1 MATRQNPYYD
11 LYNKV
16 LKLDG
21 PHKSMLIGQWN
32 ESVTNLLW
40 TTEPSLTARGMLNYY
55 PHCNNELFALQY
67 QAAAAANPPA
77 NIAQVPIPVQAAP
90 IAQDAPYDAHRLRKL
105 QNEDFIRYTAAMH
118 IIWHEVMA
126 SFDDS
131 IYSVLKSMAGVNN
144 ILTIDLVQI
153 NAYINGPAFSNK
165 TETNVVHYLDII
177 TAPLNLDKTLQQNF
191 QSVDFAWKILVNQA
205 PSRAPTENALFALMK
220 TKLETNPRL
229 LNSVER
235 YIKSPGVT
243 ALNATFAGLKNFV
256 IADYPTCF
264 QDRSHAHLAFLED
277 KDYDPNLK
285 LLNKRIYPVGAAT
298 ESIDPNETL
307 ALAAKASLKT
317 ISNEDWDKYQ
327 AYLKKDEA
335 RKLKKP
341 KVGYLCF
348 LHGWS
353 PSHDSTQ
360 CKIMATDPKFTTA
373 QKSFTKIPPGHNLMV
388 DGIKCNVKCSP
399 GVVPAP

>member
-1 MATRQNPYYD
+1 MATRQNLYYD
-11 LYNKV
+11 KYNKV
-16 LKLDG
+16 LKLEG

-55 PHCNNELFALQY
+55 PHCNNELFASQY
-67 QAAAAANPPA
+67 PAAAAVNPPA
-77 NIAQVPIPVQAAP
+77 NIAQVPVPQQAAP
-90 IAQDAPYDAHRLRKL
+90 LALDAPYEAHRLRKM

-131 IYSVLKSMAGVNN
+131 IYSVLKSMAGTNN

-153 NAYINGPAFSNK
+153 NQYINGPAFANK

-177 TAPLNLDKTLQQNF
+177 TAPLDLDKTLQQNF
-191 QSVDFAWKILVNQA
+191 ESVDFAWKILVNQA

-256 IADYPTCF
+256 IVDYPTCF
-264 QDRSHAHLAFLED
+264 QDRSHARLAFLED

-298 ESIDPNETL
+298 ESFDPNETL

-335 RKLKKP
+335 RKPKKP
-341 KVGYLCF
+341 KVGNLCF

-360 CKIMATDPKFTTA
+360 CKIMAADSKFTTA
-373 QKSFTKIPPGHNLMV
+373 QKTFTKIPPGHNLIV

>member
-1 MATRQNPYYD
+1 
-11 LYNKV
+11 
-16 LKLDG
+16 
-21 PHKSMLIGQWN
+21 MLIGQWN

-40 TTEPSLTARGMLNYY
+40 TTEPSLTPRGMLNYY

-191 QSVDFAWKILVNQA
+191 ESVDFAWKILVNQA

-220 TKLETNPRL
+220 TKLETNPTR
-229 LNSVER
+229 
-235 YIKSPGVT
+235 
-243 ALNATFAGLKNFV
+243 
-256 IADYPTCF
+256 DY
-264 QDRSHAHLAFLED
+264 
-277 KDYDPNLK
+277 
-285 LLNKRIYPVGAAT
+285 
-298 ESIDPNETL
+298 
-307 ALAAKASLKT
+307 
-317 ISNEDWDKYQ
+317 
-327 AYLKKDEA
+327 
-335 RKLKKP
+335 
-341 KVGYLCF
+341 
-348 LHGWS
+348 
-353 PSHDSTQ
+353 
-360 CKIMATDPKFTTA
+360 
-373 QKSFTKIPPGHNLMV
+373 
-388 DGIKCNVKCSP
+388 
-399 GVVPAP
+399 